1 MFDLVLFP
9 FLTYKFALWTIKN
22 TRMCD
27 ECVKYSKRILGE
39 KRKKILIIRSTENKH
54 KIYKK
59 GRKGENVENVIH
71 PGTIC

>member
-1 MFDLVLFP
+1 
-9 FLTYKFALWTIKN
+9 
-22 TRMCD
+22 MCD